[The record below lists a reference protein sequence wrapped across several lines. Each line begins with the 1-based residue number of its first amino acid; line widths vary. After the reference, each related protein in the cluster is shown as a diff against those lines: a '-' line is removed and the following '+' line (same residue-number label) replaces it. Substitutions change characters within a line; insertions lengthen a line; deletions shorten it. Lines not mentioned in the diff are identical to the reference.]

1 MKQAAEWHEMWFRST
16 GQGEIG
22 GWCVYRYRRRR
33 TIFSDDVRGRGMGGG
48 VIEKS
53 VETKS
58 SAQGR
63 EGNDGEAGVP
73 WR

>member
-1 MKQAAEWHEMWFRST
+1 MD
-16 GQGEIG
+16 G
-22 GWCVYRYRRRR
+22 CVYRYRRSRA
-33 TIFSDDVRGRGMGGG
+33 IFSDDVRGRGMGGG

>member
-1 MKQAAEWHEMWFRST
+1 MGWTMDGCVDNSYKWRMVRCNH
-16 GQGEIG
+16 GVG
-22 GWCVYRYRRRR
+22 GWR
-33 TIFSDDVRGRGMGGG
+33 MGGE

-53 VETKS
+53 IETKS

-63 EGNDGEAGVP
+63 EGGDGEAGVP

>member
-1 MKQAAEWHEMWFRST
+1 M
-16 GQGEIG
+16 
-22 GWCVYRYRRRR
+22 
-33 TIFSDDVRGRGMGGG
+33 IFSDGVREKRMGGG